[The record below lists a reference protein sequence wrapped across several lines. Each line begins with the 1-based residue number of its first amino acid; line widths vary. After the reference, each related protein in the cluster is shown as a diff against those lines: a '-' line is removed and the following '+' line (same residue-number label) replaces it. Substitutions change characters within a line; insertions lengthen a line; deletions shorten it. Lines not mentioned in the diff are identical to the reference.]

1 MTRILGLL
9 SLVMML
15 LPNWAAAQAA
25 QRSTLTLQV
34 ATVSLGG
41 EWKIRIAD
49 ITAPLQLDSDRDG
62 AVTWPEIEHR
72 RQDIESY
79 LGSHLNIAT
88 NSGSLSWHFA
98 KLAYG
103 AVGGEPFLLAQLSA
117 EDTADSIETLQ
128 VSSSLPLDLTVVWS
142 GQGEE
147 KALLAA
153 RGGARTFARSE
164 AARSGFR
171 ESLQQG
177 IWHIWTGYD
186 HILFL
191 IVLLIP
197 AVFERTANGRTA
209 VPTFNSALLRVILI
223 VSAFTLAHSI
233 TLACAASGWI
243 SLPARLVESV
253 IAASI
258 LVAALNNL
266 LSRASGLSRTAGTR
280 SVGLAFG
287 FGLIHGFGFAG
298 ALAELGDGGA
308 PLWRT
313 LLAFNLGVET
323 GQLAIVAL
331 FLPIAYLLRQT
342 RFYRTGVL
350 YGGSALAG
358 LCALLWFWQRAFGES
373 I

>member
-1 MTRILGLL
+1 MTRLIGLL
-9 SLVMML
+9 SLMLTL
-15 LPNWAAAQAA
+15 LPNWAAAREA
-25 QRSTLTLQV
+25 QQTVLTLQV
-34 ATVSLGG
+34 ATVSLSG

-49 ITAPLQLDSDRDG
+49 ITAALQLDSDRDG
-62 AVTWPEIEHR
+62 TVTWPEIEHR

-79 LGSHLNIAT
+79 LGSHLGLAT
-88 NSGSLSWHFA
+88 NNSTLSWRFGR
-98 KLAYG
+98 LAYG
-103 AVGGEPFLLAQLSA
+103 ALDGEPFLLAQLSA
-117 EDTADSIETLQ
+117 DDTDTIETLQ
-128 VSSSLPLDLTVVWS
+128 VTSSQPLDLTVVWS
-142 GQGEE
+142 GQGQE
-147 KALLAA
+147 KARVASKQ
-153 RGGARTFARSE
+153 TFARSE
-164 AARSGFR
+164 AARSGFL
-171 ESLQQG
+171 ESLQLG

-197 AVFERTANGRTA
+197 AVFERTATGRA
-209 VPTFNSALLRVILI
+209 AAPTFNSALLRVILI

-233 TLACAASGWI
+233 TLTCAASGWI
-243 SLPARLVESV
+243 SLPGRLVESV

-266 LSRASGLSRTAGTR
+266 LSRTASGR
-280 SVGLAFG
+280 SAGLAFG

-298 ALAELGDGGA
+298 ALTQIGDLGA

-323 GQLAIVAL
+323 GQLAIVGL

-358 LCALLWFWQRAFGES
+358 LCALLWFWQRAFGDS
-373 I
+373 T

>member
-1 MTRILGLL
+1 VTRFLGLL
-9 SLVMML
+9 SLVMIL
-15 LPNWAAAQAA
+15 LPNWAAAQTA
-25 QRSTLTLQV
+25 QRSALTLRV
-34 ATVSLGG
+34 ATVSLSG

-62 AVTWPEIEHR
+62 TVTWPEIEHR

-79 LGSHLNIAT
+79 LGSHLSIAT
-88 NSGSLSWHFA
+88 HHGTLSLRFGR
-98 KLAYG
+98 LAYG
-103 AVGGEPFLLAQLSA
+103 AMGGEPFLLAQLST

-153 RGGARTFARSE
+153 RGAAQTFARSG
-164 AARSGFR
+164 AARSGFL

-197 AVFERTANGRTA
+197 AVFERTASGRTT

-258 LVAALNNL
+258 LVAALNNF
-266 LSRASGLSRTAGTR
+266 LSRTAGSR
-280 SVGLAFG
+280 SAALAFG
-287 FGLIHGFGFAG
+287 FGLVHGFGFAG
-298 ALAELGDGGA
+298 ALAELGDRGA

-358 LCALLWFWQRAFGES
+358 LCALLWFWQRAFGDS